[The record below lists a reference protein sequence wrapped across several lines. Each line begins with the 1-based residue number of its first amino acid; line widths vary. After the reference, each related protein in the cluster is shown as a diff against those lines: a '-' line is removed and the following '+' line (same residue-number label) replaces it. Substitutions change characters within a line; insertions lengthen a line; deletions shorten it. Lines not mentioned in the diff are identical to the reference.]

1 MNYYVTVNGENRTLP
16 ARTPEVDD
24 RIIAI
29 QNINR
34 RIRSG
39 EITRREAR
47 QEQYNFVVVS
57 TRETLPPLDQMD
69 LGDLEAKVAEIIA
82 AYQRPA
88 IQAKV
93 EASLDVLKDVMNRP
107 EVKNLFA
114 ALDKVSKESV
124 KSKASLT

>member
-1 MNYYVTVNGENRTLP
+1 MTGSSQSRTSTGE
-16 ARTPEVDD
+16 
-24 RIIAI
+24 
-29 QNINR
+29 
-34 RIRSG
+34 SG
-39 EITRREAR
+39 
-47 QEQYNFVVVS
+47 VVVS

-124 KSKASLT
+124 KSKVSLT